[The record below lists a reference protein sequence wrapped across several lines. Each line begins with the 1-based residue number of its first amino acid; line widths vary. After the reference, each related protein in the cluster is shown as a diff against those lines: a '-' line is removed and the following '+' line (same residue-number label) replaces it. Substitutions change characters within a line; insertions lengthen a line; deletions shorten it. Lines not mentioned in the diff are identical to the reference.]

1 MIRTISARIENRTF
15 SQNNKTTNRNTIAFA
30 GRTPIEIQ
38 QKSIDFFTKT
48 VKCCL
53 DDPTFIERHRKIIGE
68 TLAQIMPEINACLHN
83 NESGMRGFVSRLDD
97 EFVLKAPHWFKKAT
111 PDCIKRNCAMGQVH
125 ANKFEAVEDYYGH
138 HFMTFG
144 DISIMKNATAP
155 GDYVRVGR
163 PFEMQL
169 DDGGFDYYSNTYL
182 PTCASLPQETFDR
195 LARNLKKLNGITS
208 GEFHYE
214 PDTMNPNNFLI
225 FNDQIRIVDDMDRV
239 QLEEPNTLT
248 TMLRPLINNTSTDE
262 KAVFIP
268 ELVPMRK
275 EIFKKSSV
283 AAVKNELPLASSFL
297 EEAEFE
303 QTCELTGIQKQILKL
318 KQYIAERSIDGIQK
332 ILGK

>member
-1 MIRTISARIENRTF
+1 MITAISPRIENRSF
-15 SQNNKTTNRNTIAFA
+15 SQKTTNHNNNKTAFS
-30 GRTPIEIQ
+30 GRLPAQNQ
-38 QKSIDFFTKT
+38 QKNINFFTEMVT
-48 VKCCL
+48 CCL
-53 DDPTFIERHRKIIGE
+53 NDQTFIQRHRKIIGE
-68 TLAQIMPEINACLHN
+68 TLEQIMPGINAGLHN

-97 EFVLKAPHWFKKAT
+97 NFVLKAPHWFKKAT
-111 PDCIKRNCAMGQVH
+111 PDCIKRNCAQGQVH
-125 ANKFEAVEDYYGH
+125 LNKFEAVKDYYGH
-138 HFMTFG
+138 HLMTFG

-163 PFEMQL
+163 PFEMAL

-182 PTCASLPQETFDR
+182 PTCSSLPQKTFDR
-195 LARNLKKLNGITS
+195 LADNLKTLNGIVS
-208 GEFHYE
+208 GRFHYE
-214 PDTMNPNNFLI
+214 PDTLNPNNFLI
-225 FNDQIRIVDDMDRV
+225 FKDQIRIVDDMDCIMID
-239 QLEEPNTLT
+239 EPNTLT

-303 QTCELTGIQKQILKL
+303 QTCELTGVQKQILKL
-318 KQYIAERSIDGIQK
+318 KQYIAERSIDGIQR